1 MKSATGYVFYD
12 EKRKRWIA
20 RFAPVDKET
29 GKQKE
34 FKRYCL
40 TKTEARKKLQEL
52 KTKYEKGGVKSV
64 NADKSSFAFLAEK
77 FKKEKLIEAVYVGEK
92 KIAGRRELSGPEAW
106 RKQLLFYFGSA
117 KLNEI
122 TKGKIEQFKLWLSKL
137 PTRSQILEKETGK
150 LEVVPNPK
158 GKQRSVEAINRPVEM
173 LRVMLNYAVD
183 ERMIS
188 PEQNPFFHKSARTL
202 IERAAE
208 TSRERFPTF
217 GEELALINYCDRP
230 GPRGNAHLRAVLI
243 VAADTGLRENELFTL
258 GKKDVDFSFGVINVR
273 AINAKTNRPRPIP
286 MTRRVSEELARL
298 NETSQGELI
307 FGGLKEVKRSFNTA
321 CRTIKVTDLH
331 KHDFR
336 HAFVSRSILA
346 GIPPAVAL
354 KASGHASDEWKRYLN
369 MTPDQLQNLFKPLEG
384 QDAEEVKNYGLEILR
399 QLREAMGYT
408 DIANLIAGL
417 DSRGQAVQIGA
428 ALSASHSV

>member
-117 KLNEI
+117 RLSEI

-137 PTRSQILEKETGK
+137 PTRSQILEKETGE
-150 LEVVPNPK
+150 LEVIPNPK
-158 GKQRSVEAINRPVEM
+158 GRQRSVEAINRPVEM
-173 LRVMLNYAVD
+173 LRTMLNYAVD

-188 PEQNPFFHKSARTL
+188 PEQSPFFHKSARTL

-217 GEELALINYCDRP
+217 GEELALLNYCDRP
-230 GPRGNAHLRAVLI
+230 GPRGNTHLRAVLI

-258 GKKDVDFSFGVINVR
+258 GKKDVDFSSDVIVR

-286 MTRRVSEELARL
+286 MTRRVKEELARL
-298 NETSQGELI
+298 NEASQGELI

-321 CRTIKVTDLH
+321 CRAIKVTDLH

-354 KASGHASDEWKRYLN
+354 KASGHASDEWKRYPN

-384 QDAEEVKNYGLEILR
+384 QDAEEVKSYGLEILR
-399 QLREAMGYT
+399 QLRQALGYA
-408 DIANLIAGL
+408 DIANMTPPNQPRA
-417 DSRGQAVQIGA
+417 
-428 ALSASHSV
+428 

>member
-64 NADKSSFAFLAEK
+64 NADKSSFAFLADK

-106 RKQLLFYFGSA
+106 LKQLLFYFGSA
-117 KLNEI
+117 RLSEI

-137 PTRSQILEKETGK
+137 PTRSRILEKETGE
-150 LEVVPNPK
+150 LEVIPNPK
-158 GKQRSVEAINRPVEM
+158 GRQRSVEAINRPVEM

-188 PEQNPFFHKSARTL
+188 PEQNPFFHKSARAL

-217 GEELALINYCDRP
+217 GEELALLNYCDRP

-258 GKKDVDFSFGVINVR
+258 GKKDLDFSSGVINVR

-286 MTRRVSEELARL
+286 MTRRVKEELARL

-321 CRTIKVTDLH
+321 CRAIKVTDLH

-384 QDAEEVKNYGLEILR
+384 QDEEEVKSYGLEILR
-399 QLREAMGYT
+399 QLREALGYA

-428 ALSASHSV
+428 TSSASPSM